1 MHTMSQ
7 GMDQHWRRLHARFF
21 REIKAD
27 TDLATIPV
35 VIATAVTGLRDD
47 THVHKRFISGLESY
61 LHPRASSRIPVTG
74 IRDDTHAYKRFVDF
88 MQNPHS
94 PDAESALIEPVT
106 VSNLLSAYNLAT
118 GMIGALG

>member
-1 MHTMSQ
+1 MSQ

-27 TDLATIPV
+27 TDLATIPE
-35 VIATAVTGLRDD
+35 ATA
-47 THVHKRFISGLESY
+47 
-61 LHPRASSRIPVTG
+61 IPVTG

-106 VSNLLSAYNLAT
+106 VSNLLSVYNLAT